1 MLRRLLRYSI
11 RFDKTYSVLRSF
23 VRDVKLLKDF
33 LLKLSSQFI
42 LMEINYYVRLESDM
56 IPRSSNKP

>member
-42 LMEINYYVRLESDM
+42 LMEINYYARLESDM